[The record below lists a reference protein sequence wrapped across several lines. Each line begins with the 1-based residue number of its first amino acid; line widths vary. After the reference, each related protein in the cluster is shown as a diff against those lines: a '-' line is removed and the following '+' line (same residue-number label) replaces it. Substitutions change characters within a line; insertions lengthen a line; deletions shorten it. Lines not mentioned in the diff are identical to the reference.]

1 MTPTSSEDFNSFP
14 DCLMCGDCCRINVI
28 SMTEAELERIRE
40 YIQAEG
46 IQPIDYAGERCCLQ
60 GSDGGCMVWP
70 ARAQICRLHHCKVP
84 RRWILA
90 EHPEIHVEDDV
101 MLVNMHEEFI
111 GTKASPTAFAMPLLD
126 HPIQ

>member
-1 MTPTSSEDFNSFP
+1 
-14 DCLMCGDCCRINVI
+14 
-28 SMTEAELERIRE
+28 MTEAELERIRE

-111 GTKASPTAFAMPLLD
+111 GTKTSPTAFAMPLLD